1 MRKLS
6 LALLCSLAATA
17 ASPELFNALQ
27 WRNIG
32 PFRGGRVVA
41 VSGVAGDAATFYFG
55 SVGGGV
61 WKTTSAGTTWTP
73 IFDGQP
79 IASIGA
85 IAVAPSNPNII
96 YVGTGETDIRSQI
109 GFGDGV
115 YKSTDAGKTWT
126 NTGLRDTRS
135 IGKILVDPRNPDVV
149 YVAALGH
156 QYGPNAE
163 RGVFRSTDGGR
174 TWQKVLFTTPDVGG
188 VDLAWDPASPRTIFA
203 TMWNAHRPPWSQY
216 APIEG
221 PGSGLWK
228 TTDAGDH
235 WTQITG
241 QGLPAAIWRRSGVA
255 VAAGGHRV
263 YLLLDA
269 QSGAGL
275 YRSEDGGAN
284 WTRAGTDPRITS
296 RGWYFGSITADPKNP
311 DLIYIPNVALYRS
324 TNGGASFTVLK
335 GAPGGDDYHTL
346 WVDPVDPRRM
356 VLGSDQGTNVS
367 LNAGATWSTWY
378 NQPTAQMYHVITDN
392 RFPYVVYG
400 SQQDSGTAAVPS
412 RTNHGMIDARD
423 WFSVGGA
430 ESGYIAIDPKDND
443 ILYVGDTSGSLSR
456 FDRRTGQAQNITPWP
471 LRSGGPMGSI
481 ALQKYRYPWT
491 PPLVF
496 SPVEQDALYYAAQVL
511 LKTTDGG
518 LTWKEVSPDLTGDTR
533 KTPTAAPGTVTPEN
547 AIAAGYGVIYAVAP
561 SPLKGGLIWAGS
573 DTGLLHVTEDGG
585 QNWQNVTPKGLLPWS
600 RVTHI
605 EASHFDP
612 AEAWA
617 TVDRHR
623 TEDYQP
629 YIYRTR
635 DSGKTWTLIAT
646 GLAAPAYVNGIRED
660 PARRG
665 LLYAATELGAAV
677 SFDDGDRWQPLQ
689 LNLPVVSVRDLAI
702 HGDDLVI
709 ATHGR
714 GFWILDDITPL
725 RQIDSAAEVTLYKP
739 APAIRLNPESFF
751 GTPFPPEEPQAK
763 NPPSG
768 AVIDYYFQSAPAE
781 ATLEILDSKGQVV
794 RTFSSKDAAPP
805 ASGRRQEAVADIWVV
820 PPVRLTT
827 RAGMNR
833 FAWDLKYAEG
843 PLALPGT
850 YQVRLKA
857 AGKTLTQPLVVRE
870 DPRSTATPL
879 ELTKQFEFSMQ
890 CAKAM
895 AQAAGMPQVLAQLRT
910 ALAVAQSA
918 DRTPPATAYTLYDE
932 ALKAL
937 NDHRARQ

>member
-6 LALLCSLAATA
+6 LSLLVCSLTAAA
-17 ASPELFNALQ
+17 ASPDLFNALQ

-41 VSGVAGDAATFYFG
+41 VSGVPGDATTFYFG

-61 WKTTSAGTTWTP
+61 WKTTNAGMTWTP

-85 IAVAPSNPNII
+85 IAVAPSNPNVI

-126 NTGLRDTRS
+126 QHRPARHRARSARSSSTRAIPTS
-135 IGKILVDPRNPDVV
+135 SMSRRS
-149 YVAALGH
+149 AT
-156 QYGPNAE
+156 
-163 RGVFRSTDGGR
+163 STDRTPSAASSARPTAARTGR
-174 TWQKVLFTTPDVGG
+174 RFSFTTPEIGA
-188 VDLAWDPASPRTIFA
+188 VDLAWDPANSAARSSRRCGTRIVRRGASTPRSKARAAVSGKPPTAATTGRRSPA
-203 TMWNAHRPPWSQY
+203 T
-216 APIEG
+216 
-221 PGSGLWK
+221 
-228 TTDAGDH
+228 DC
-235 WTQITG
+235 
-241 QGLPAAIWRRSGVA
+241 PAAMWRRSGVA

-275 YRSEDGGAN
+275 YRSDDGGAT
-284 WTRAGTDPRITS
+284 WTRAGADPRITS

-324 TNGGASFTVLK
+324 TDGGALLHRPQRRARRRRLSHAL
-335 GAPGGDDYHTL
+335 GR
-346 WVDPVDPRRM
+346 PRRTAAHDSRLRPGHEHQRRRRRDLEHL
-356 VLGSDQGTNVS
+356 VQPADRADVPRHHRQS
-367 LNAGATWSTWY
+367 LSLY
-378 NQPTAQMYHVITDN
+378 
-392 RFPYVVYG
+392 VYG

-412 RTNHGMIDARD
+412 RTDHGMIDARD

-430 ESGYIAIDPKDND
+430 RERLHRGRSEGQRHPLRRRHQRQPRRASTGAPA
-443 ILYVGDTSGSLSR
+443 R
-456 FDRRTGQAQNITPWP
+456 RRTSRRGRCA
-471 LRSGGPMGSI
+471 SGGPMGSI
-481 ALQKYRYPWT
+481 ATQKYRFPWT

-496 SPVEQDALYYAAQVL
+496 SPVEQDALYYGAQVL

-518 LTWKEVSPDLTGDTR
+518 LTWKEISPDLTGDTR
-533 KTPTAAPGTVTPEN
+533 KDKRPRPGAVDARERAAQL
-547 AIAAGYGVIYAVAP
+547 GYGVIYAIAP
-561 SPLKGGLIWAGS
+561 SPLKAGP
-573 DTGLLHVTEDGG
+573 DLGG
-585 QNWQNVTPKGLLPWS
+585 QRHRPAARHAATAARPGRTSRRKACRRGASVTQ
-600 RVTHI
+600 I

-623 TEDYQP
+623 LEDYQP

-635 DSGKTWTLIAT
+635 DYGKTWTLIAT
-646 GLAAPAYVNGIRED
+646 GLAAPAYLNGIRED
-660 PARRG
+660 PARQRPALCRDRIG
-665 LLYAATELGAAV
+665 RRRFVRRWRSLAAAATESAGGLGAR
-677 SFDDGDRWQPLQ
+677 SRDPWRRSRDRDARPRL
-689 LNLPVVSVRDLAI
+689 
-702 HGDDLVI
+702 
-709 ATHGR
+709 
-714 GFWILDDITPL
+714 LDPRRHHAAAPD
-725 RQIDSAAEVTLYKP
+725 RYRAAEVTLYKP

-763 NPPSG
+763 NPPAG
-768 AVIDYYFQSAPAE
+768 AVIDYYFKSAPAE

-794 RTFSSKDAAPP
+794 RTFSSKDAARA

-833 FAWDLKYAEG
+833 FVWDLKYTEG

-857 AGKTLTQPLVVRE
+857 GGQDAH
-870 DPRSTATPL
+870 S
-879 ELTKQFEFSMQ
+879 
-890 CAKAM
+890 
-895 AQAAGMPQVLAQLRT
+895 AAGRQGR
-910 ALAVAQSA
+910 
-918 DRTPPATAYTLYDE
+918 PAI
-932 ALKAL
+932 
-937 NDHRARQ
+937 HRHAGSN